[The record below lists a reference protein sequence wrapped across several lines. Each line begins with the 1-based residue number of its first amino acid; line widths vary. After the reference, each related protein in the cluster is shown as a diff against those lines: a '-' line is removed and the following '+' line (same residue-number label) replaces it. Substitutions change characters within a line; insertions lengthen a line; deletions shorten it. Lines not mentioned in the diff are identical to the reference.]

1 MDHSLIHMSDSIEY
15 QVEPG
20 LSVDDFISVL
30 KSSTL
35 AERRPMDD
43 RDRLTR
49 MLAGASLII
58 TARSGGQIVG
68 VSRALTDG
76 AYSTYL
82 ADLAVDATWQ
92 GRGIGRELI
101 RRTHEAAGVNTMLI
115 LLAAPKARS
124 YYPHIGMQPHD
135 SCWITLPRTE

>member
-1 MDHSLIHMSDSIEY
+1 MAHSLIHMSDSIEY

-49 MLAGASLII
+49 MLAGASVII
-58 TARSGGQIVG
+58 TARSGGRIVG

-135 SCWITLPRTE
+135 SCWISLPKAE